1 MLTLR
6 ARYQMLLLALVVMTL
21 ATTAGL
27 ADIPQ
32 GVDYQAKWN
41 GDTWTILHDKYAY
54 GPPSWANNR
63 TLDVDSFRCY
73 PWHKWFWVEA
83 EYMTPPVPRPLP
95 SLQVTAP
102 NNAAVYSRGVT
113 VNGTNV
119 TWEWE
124 IVPQPGWE
132 QWEQVIF
139 SDASFYNKAYMFS
152 VEVAS
157 LCGPVP
163 EPGSLLALG
172 SGLIG
177 LAGIAI
183 RRRR

>member
-6 ARYQMLLLALVVMTL
+6 TRYQMLLLALVLMTL

-32 GVDYQAKWN
+32 GVDYQAKWDDN
-41 GDTWTILHDKYAY
+41 GWTVLHDKYTFGAPNW
-54 GPPSWANNR
+54 GGAN
-63 TLDVDSFRCY
+63 TGIDVPNLHFE
-73 PWHKWFWVEA
+73 PWIKWFWVEVD
-83 EYMTPPVPRPLP
+83 YVNLP
-95 SLQVTAP
+95 AVLPNLQVFAP
-102 NNAAVYSRGVT
+102 DSTVYPQGRT
-113 VNGTNV
+113 VYGRNV
-119 TWEWE
+119 TWLWK
-124 IVPQPGWE
+124 IVPQPAE
-132 QWEQVIF
+132 EQVIF
-139 SDASFYNKAYMFS
+139 PDASFHDLVDISS

-163 EPGSLLALG
+163 EPGSLLVLG